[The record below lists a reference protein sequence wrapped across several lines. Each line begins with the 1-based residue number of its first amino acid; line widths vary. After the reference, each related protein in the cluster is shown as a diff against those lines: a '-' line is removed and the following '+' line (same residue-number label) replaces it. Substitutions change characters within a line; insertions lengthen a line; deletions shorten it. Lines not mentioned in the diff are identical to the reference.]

1 MTKSLMKNRRNACL
15 IVTLFL
21 FLTGTVKAQGV
32 VMEDVDLN
40 KVGDIRSQLEKL
52 NGTYSRPVRP
62 GDELLRFLNKDKP
75 GLSETALYWINF
87 VRDSTDL
94 IDGSLTFRDTVIVNP
109 LFLPLVYQGGKVKN
123 LAFGKTAP
131 YKPQDPLKAFLPKPE
146 VLPEYA
152 RKRAFEERMHQYFA
166 ANRPHYFRYTR
177 QDMPKELIAPEPIR
191 QEKVKELPVVTDKEA
206 YRVEDMD
213 APVRFI
219 PERRYWHSAFESAV
233 HFSQNYFSP
242 NWHKGGT
249 SNLNLLTRNYLKYD
263 YQKDKVQLTNEMELK
278 ISTYTAPKDTL
289 RSHKIGE
296 DVFCIHSNLGYRA
309 FNKWYYTFDAEFR
322 TQLFSNF
329 QENSMMRM
337 AALLSPISFNFGLGM
352 KYELNKSFTKKHKR
366 LSLALNMAP
375 VSYTYM
381 YSLMD
386 DPAKLDLGRHGFKRD
401 PETNEFQHRLS
412 QFGSTVRADLTFN
425 FDRNISWQ
433 SRVYYF
439 TSFDRVVGEFENTLT
454 MGISRFFST
463 RIYLH
468 LRFDD
473 GVAKKEDFDSYLQTN
488 ELLSFGF
495 NYKW

>member
-1 MTKSLMKNRRNACL
+1 M
-15 IVTLFL
+15 
-21 FLTGTVKAQGV
+21 
-32 VMEDVDLN
+32 
-40 KVGDIRSQLEKL
+40 
-52 NGTYSRPVRP
+52 
-62 GDELLRFLNKDKP
+62 
-75 GLSETALYWINF
+75 
-87 VRDSTDL
+87 
-94 IDGSLTFRDTVIVNP
+94 
-109 LFLPLVYQGGKVKN
+109 
-123 LAFGKTAP
+123 
-131 YKPQDPLKAFLPKPE
+131 
-146 VLPEYA
+146 LPEYA

-191 QEKVKELPVVTDKEA
+191 QEKVKELPVVADKEA

-289 RSHKIGE
+289 RNHKIGE
-296 DVFCIHSNLGYRA
+296 DVFRIHSNLGYRA

-473 GVAKKEDFDSYLQTN
+473 GVAKKEYFDSYLQTN